1 MTPSLPQ
8 PGHEG
13 PTPVQ
18 HRCRTCRQPV
28 ETCYVARSRMLRAKK
43 HPATVPARLNCLGS
57 HGPVDPAADITPEGD
72 KR

>member
-1 MTPSLPQ
+1 VTALPQ

-28 ETCYVARSRMLRAKK
+28 ETYRATGTRMLLAKPHDRSRPNRQ
-43 HPATVPARLNCLGS
+43 VCIGS
-57 HGPVDPAADITPEGD
+57 FGPVDADADVLAEVRPT
-72 KR
+72 